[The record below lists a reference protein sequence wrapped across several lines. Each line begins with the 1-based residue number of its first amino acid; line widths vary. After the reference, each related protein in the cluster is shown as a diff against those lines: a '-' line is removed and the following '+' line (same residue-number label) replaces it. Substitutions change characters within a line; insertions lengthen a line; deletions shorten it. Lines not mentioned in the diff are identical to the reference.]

1 MTFDQLV
8 SVATAQGCDAGVQL
22 TETLYYRLVVSAI
35 KPTLQPSDAFA
46 AVALAAVCWDGVMTM
61 AGSRSLRHALDYRT
75 PFRDWEDSQIVQL
88 LNDLLSQLREKGAQH
103 LMVDAAAALNASQ
116 RRTAFAMAAEIMRS
130 DGELQDDES
139 NILSNLASAFDL
151 DSHGVAEILRVMDV
165 LHGTLDG

>member
-1 MTFDQLV
+1 
-8 SVATAQGCDAGVQL
+8 
-22 TETLYYRLVVSAI
+22 
-35 KPTLQPSDAFA
+35 
-46 AVALAAVCWDGVMTM
+46 MTM

-116 RRTAFAMAAEIMRS
+116 RCTAFAMAAEIMRS
-130 DGELQDDES
+130 DGELQDDER
-139 NILSNLASAFDL
+139 NILANLASAFDL
-151 DSHGVAEILRVMDV
+151 DNHGVAEILRVMDV